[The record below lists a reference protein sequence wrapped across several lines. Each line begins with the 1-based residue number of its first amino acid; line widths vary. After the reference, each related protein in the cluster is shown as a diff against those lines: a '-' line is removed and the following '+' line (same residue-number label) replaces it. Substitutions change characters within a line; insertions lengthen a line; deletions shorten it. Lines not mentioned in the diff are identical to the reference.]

1 MTLLFLGKEET
12 MMKKFI
18 IENDFWEVFP
28 DAKIAVVVCH
38 DIDNTIN
45 RNEEL
50 ANRLIE
56 VESNAL
62 SYLTN
67 DDFSSNDVIKVW
79 REAYSKFKTKKG
91 ARSSIEALLKRVAK
105 GNHIGNINPLV
116 DIYNSI
122 SLKYALPCGGEDIDK
137 FVSDLHLTKANGN
150 EDFITYGTD
159 LSEPPY
165 EGEIIY
171 KDNAGAVCRC
181 WNWREAVRTCL
192 DENTKNA
199 FMIIESVDATR
210 DSDLNAAITELSLLI
225 KEYLGGTNTI
235 HILDKENHEIVIE
248 D

>member
-1 MTLLFLGKEET
+1 M
-12 MMKKFI
+12 
-18 IENDFWEVFP
+18 
-28 DAKIAVVVCH
+28 
-38 DIDNTIN
+38 
-45 RNEEL
+45 
-50 ANRLIE
+50 
-56 VESNAL
+56 
-62 SYLTN
+62 
-67 DDFSSNDVIKVW
+67 
-79 REAYSKFKTKKG
+79 
-91 ARSSIEALLKRVAK
+91 
-105 GNHIGNINPLV
+105 
-116 DIYNSI
+116 
-122 SLKYALPCGGEDIDK
+122 
-137 FVSDLHLTKANGN
+137 HLTKANGN

-235 HILDKENHEIVIE
+235 HILDKENHKIVIE